1 MQQRQVKQNGD
12 GSTIDQ
18 PRDSLDMTAKVL
30 EGPKANALLE
40 ETNLGLGNYDEDY
53 LWQQIRSFRKGLFAS
68 IAFSGYLWRTARR
81 QTLMALGRDGF
92 EYFDEERGQRIRFEP
107 AREQYDDFESQRE
120 TQSSWQIELERGEEI
135 WEQLGNW
142 REPLSEKQLAAVLK
156 KTDYDGDW
164 LPIYWQMVSGR
175 HEASRS
181 KDAELIRDVLTSINE
196 VRGQEA
202 RGSGDGLL
210 GGSA

>member
-1 MQQRQVKQNGD
+1 MQQRELRQNGD

-92 EYFDEERGQRIRFEP
+92 EFFDEERGQRIRFKP
-107 AREQYDDFESQRE
+107 AAGQYDDYESQLE
-120 TQSSWQIELERGEEI
+120 TQSSWQIDLNRGREI

-196 VRGQEA
+196 VRGQETA
-202 RGSGDGLL
+202 SSDGLL